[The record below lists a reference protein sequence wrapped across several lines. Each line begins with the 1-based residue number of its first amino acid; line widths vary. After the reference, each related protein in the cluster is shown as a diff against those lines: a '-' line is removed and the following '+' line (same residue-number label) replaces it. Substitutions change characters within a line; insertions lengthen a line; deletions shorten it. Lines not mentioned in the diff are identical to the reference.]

1 MSLVWNIRA
10 ILLHMHFWGL
20 VNRGDDPAGY
30 RTACNSAYDDFSRW
44 RRANKVNSSQ
54 KRFSYWTVFKEEYGC
69 YLNSKGYNARVLSAW
84 LEDVLERSQTAP
96 PPQMVA
102 DDRTHL
108 CLVAVTTDLY
118 YTSKFS

>member
-30 RTACNSAYDDFSRW
+30 RTAC
-44 RRANKVNSSQ
+44 NKVNSSQ